1 MHENYGINVRSHS
14 LLKTGVQNSN
24 FKISTTKGMY
34 ILRKYNFKNIDD
46 IDYTLKV
53 LHTLNK
59 SNFPC
64 PKLTKTIDG
73 HYHSLYQNRPVI
85 VYEYIPG
92 RNIRQIPQNLLD
104 EIAMLQAKMHLLLY
118 KRTDASNN
126 LTWDYNDLLMLI
138 NQKENEIIES
148 GLLGASELI
157 DFVRSEMDQIVIPN
171 NLPKGGTHQDIKP
184 GNVIVYNNHIN
195 GIVDFDNGYWG
206 DLLHDITTTICWYC
220 FSSFNFDINL
230 YERFMSS
237 YQKIRE
243 LDKIEKDYICQS
255 IKYRLLRESIIW
267 PMYVSHNIKSAKKYS
282 DYFLNCY
289 YQFDISEARLI
300 NVL

>member
-1 MHENYGINVRSHS
+1 ENYGINVRSLS

-24 FKISTTKGMY
+24 FKISTTKGIY
-34 ILRKYNFKNIDD
+34 ILRKYNFKNIDA

-64 PKLTKTIDG
+64 PKLIKTIDG

-92 RNIRQIPQNLLD
+92 SNIRHTPRNLLD
-104 EIAMLQAKMHLLLY
+104 EIAILQAKMHLLLH
-118 KRTDASNN
+118 KSTDTSNN
-126 LTWDYNDLLMLI
+126 LTWDYNDLLMFI
-138 NQKENEIIES
+138 NQKTKKIIES
-148 GLLGASELI
+148 GFPDASELI
-157 DFVRSEMDQIVIPN
+157 DYIQSEMEHIVIPDS
-171 NLPKGGTHQDIKP
+171 LPKGGTHQDIKP
-184 GNVIVYNNHIN
+184 DNVIVYNDRIN

-237 YQKIRE
+237 YQ
-243 LDKIEKDYICQS
+243 
-255 IKYRLLRESIIW
+255 
-267 PMYVSHNIKSAKKYS
+267 
-282 DYFLNCY
+282 
-289 YQFDISEARLI
+289 
-300 NVL
+300 